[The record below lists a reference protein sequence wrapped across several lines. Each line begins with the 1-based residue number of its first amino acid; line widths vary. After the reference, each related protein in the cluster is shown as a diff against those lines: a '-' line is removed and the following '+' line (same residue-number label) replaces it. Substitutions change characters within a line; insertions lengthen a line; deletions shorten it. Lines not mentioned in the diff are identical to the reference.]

1 MKIIFIFFVLIS
13 CNFCFAQNDSIFMEI
28 ATEASDTSQYE
39 LTIIE
44 PGFDS
49 WFITNRKPV
58 WYHEETYYKTY
69 NQLYVNEWN
78 VRVRSIEFDVP
89 YDNIIHYN
97 YMTEY
102 GIDLEYKLFWY
113 FKFMEDKY
121 NMKLLATGQK

>member
-1 MKIIFIFFVLIS
+1 MKINFLLLVLFTF
-13 CNFCFAQNDSIFMEI
+13 NFCLAQNDSSFVAFETKI
-28 ATEASDTSQYE
+28 SDTSQYE

-49 WFITNRKPV
+49 WFITNSKPV
-58 WYHEETYYKTY
+58 WYHEETFYKMN

-78 VRVRSIEFDVP
+78 DRVRSIEFDVP

-97 YMTEY
+97 YMSEY

-121 NMKLLATGQK
+121 NMKLLATEQK